1 MEKTT
6 KFHALY
12 EFAAV
17 AIMLG
22 TAIDIFWSV
31 ALADTLFNNELNQ

>member
-6 KFHALY
+6 SSMLFM

-31 ALADTLFNNELNQ
+31 ALADTLQP